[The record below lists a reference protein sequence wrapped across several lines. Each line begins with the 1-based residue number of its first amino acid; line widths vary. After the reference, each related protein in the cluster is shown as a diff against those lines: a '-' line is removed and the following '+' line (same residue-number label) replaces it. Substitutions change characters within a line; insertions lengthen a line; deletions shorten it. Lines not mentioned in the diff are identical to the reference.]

1 MAPWPRLL
9 EQLAVT
15 YLSGFLA
22 QRMSRSPAILR
33 AADRIRHEMDHLPHR
48 LEGKPVPKYIVRD
61 FDPPETTW
69 IDHGEPHDEPS
80 PFPLSGKYSGSDA
93 SFHRQSPGAPSE
105 TQDPLVHERIESEQR
120 AMEFRELQEQLRRMK

>member
-69 IDHGEPHDEPS
+69 IG
-80 PFPLSGKYSGSDA
+80 
-93 SFHRQSPGAPSE
+93 
-105 TQDPLVHERIESEQR
+105 TQGIVLLIQTMANPTMSQSEQR